1 MAILVAPV
9 SALLIL
15 FILMDAFETVV
26 LPRRVTRPYRFARLF
41 YRETWTLWKG
51 ASRCI
56 PAAKRR
62 ESFLSFFGPLSIL
75 LLFSAWAV
83 GLIVGFA
90 LLQWSLG
97 TALHSPDNEVTLGT
111 YVYLSGVTFFTLGL
125 GDVTPLG
132 ALGRSMVVAESGLGL
147 GFIALM
153 ISYLPVLYQAFS
165 RREVT
170 ISMLDARGGS
180 PPSAAQVLL
189 RLAQARNVRAVDP
202 FLAEWERW
210 SAELLESHLS
220 FPLLS
225 FYRSQHDNQSW
236 LAALT
241 TVLDTCALIIAGV
254 KDVDPYQAQL
264 TFAMSRH
271 AVVDLALVFKTPPLP
286 FEHDRLATTD
296 LARLRQLL
304 GDEELVL
311 REGPAFDEKIADL
324 RQMYEPFV
332 NGLAMYFV
340 FALPPFVPQKA
351 AVDNWQTSAW
361 QKRTVS
367 FGGLPVTHDRADHF
381 V

>member
-132 ALGRSMVVAESGLGL
+132 AS
-147 GFIALM
+147 
-153 ISYLPVLYQAFS
+153 
-165 RREVT
+165 
-170 ISMLDARGGS
+170 
-180 PPSAAQVLL
+180 
-189 RLAQARNVRAVDP
+189 VD
-202 FLAEWERW
+202 RW
-210 SAELLESHLS
+210 SS
-220 FPLLS
+220 
-225 FYRSQHDNQSW
+225 RSR
-236 LAALT
+236 
-241 TVLDTCALIIAGV
+241 G
-254 KDVDPYQAQL
+254 
-264 TFAMSRH
+264 
-271 AVVDLALVFKTPPLP
+271 
-286 FEHDRLATTD
+286 
-296 LARLRQLL
+296 
-304 GDEELVL
+304 
-311 REGPAFDEKIADL
+311 
-324 RQMYEPFV
+324 
-332 NGLAMYFV
+332 
-340 FALPPFVPQKA
+340 
-351 AVDNWQTSAW
+351 SA
-361 QKRTVS
+361 
-367 FGGLPVTHDRADHF
+367 
-381 V
+381 